1 MPGSDRRDRPRD
13 EPLAPPPDGSR
24 PPDIGRGRPMPDLE
38 PPDARS
44 QGKATKTTEAV
55 GARRHLEGSE
65 QGPR

>member
-1 MPGSDRRDRPRD
+1 
-13 EPLAPPPDGSR
+13 
-24 PPDIGRGRPMPDLE
+24 MPDLE